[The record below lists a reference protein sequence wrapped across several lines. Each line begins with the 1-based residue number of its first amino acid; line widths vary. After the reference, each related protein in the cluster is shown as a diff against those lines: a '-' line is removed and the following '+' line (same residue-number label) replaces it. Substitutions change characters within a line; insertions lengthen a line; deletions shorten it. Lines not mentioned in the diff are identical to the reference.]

1 MKNKTRIY
9 YKFLTIVLTT
19 SVLLIGCERDI
30 SEDAVLATFADTADV
45 FTDNPVGMGS
55 DFYFPYGPDANNP
68 VGSKPT
74 AWSVDN
80 QVSYEGSSSMRIDVP
95 DGDDPEGNF
104 AGAILRI
111 DGAGRNLTGFDA
123 LTFWAKS
130 TQSVRVGEF
139 GFGEDFGE
147 NKFVTTLTNT
157 PLTTAWTKYIIPIP
171 DASKL
176 LEERG
181 MFRYSAGGTGP
192 SNLGYTIWIDELRFE
207 KLGTIA
213 QPRPVIL
220 NGQDLVQQSFTG
232 STININ
238 GLTQTYNT
246 ASGRNITVIAAPSYY
261 NFISS
266 DTSVATV
273 DEFGEVSIV
282 GSGTATIT
290 ASIGGVLAS
299 GSLQVTSS
307 GALPSAPVPSLPQ
320 SNVKSI
326 FSDAYPQ
333 ETTSVFEPG
342 FGGSTT
348 QTSIVTSGND
358 SVLIY
363 SNNNFTGIL
372 FDNTVDA
379 STLTFMHVD
388 VYTQEPGVQIEF
400 QIRDIGTNGEINTN
414 IFTGQ
419 PEGDDVDRRFATPG
433 LTVNGWTSFD
443 IPLNGALTN
452 QRGNLGAIILA
463 GGPNF
468 ILDNIYFYR
477 P

>member
-1 MKNKTRIY
+1 MKKITFKYFKLLSIL
-9 YKFLTIVLTT
+9 FITVGLLT
-19 SVLLIGCERDI
+19 GCERDI
-30 SEDAVLATFADTADV
+30 SDDAFLATFADTAEV

-55 DFYFPYGPDANNP
+55 DFYFPYGPDVNNP

-80 QVSYEGSSSMRIDVP
+80 QVSYEGTSSMRIDVP

-139 GFGEDFGE
+139 GFGEDFIA
-147 NKFVTTLTNT
+147 NKYVTTLTNT
-157 PLTTAWTKYIIPIP
+157 PITTAWTKIIIPIP

-181 MFRYSAGGTGP
+181 MFRYSAGGTGAN
-192 SNLGYTIWIDELRFE
+192 NLGYTLWIDELRFE

-273 DEFGEVSIV
+273 NELGEVSIV

-299 GSLQVTSS
+299 GSLQVTSA
-307 GALPSAPVPSLPQ
+307 GALPSAPLPALPQ
-320 SNVKSI
+320 ANVSSI

-333 ETTSVFEPG
+333 VTSSVFSPG

-348 QTSIVTSGND
+348 QASVVTSGND

-363 SNNNFTGIL
+363 TNNNFTGIL
-372 FDNTVDA
+372 FDNTVNA
-379 STLTFMHVD
+379 STLNFMHVD
-388 VYTQEPGVQIEF
+388 VYTQESGVQIEF

-419 PEGDDVDRRFATPG
+419 PEGDDADKRFVASG

-443 IPLNGALTN
+443 IPLNGSLTN